1 MNVFTNYIKA
11 LQCPDAEKE
20 FLKFKSIFSNFSH
33 IIILGNGGS
42 NSVASHISQDCMKFK
57 NKSVSIFSDP
67 SMLTMLANDF
77 GYENAFVKFLEYNC
91 KLNTL
96 VILIS
101 SSGESQNILNCQ
113 KYCEHNKLGY
123 GVLTGF
129 ESKNS
134 LKSNAFHALF
144 NYHVDSDSYGVVECV
159 HQIFLHAIMDCD

>member
-1 MNVFTNYIKA
+1 
-11 LQCPDAEKE
+11 
-20 FLKFKSIFSNFSH
+20 
-33 IIILGNGGS
+33 
-42 NSVASHISQDCMKFK
+42 
-57 NKSVSIFSDP
+57 
-67 SMLTMLANDF
+67 
-77 GYENAFVKFLEYNC
+77 LEYNC